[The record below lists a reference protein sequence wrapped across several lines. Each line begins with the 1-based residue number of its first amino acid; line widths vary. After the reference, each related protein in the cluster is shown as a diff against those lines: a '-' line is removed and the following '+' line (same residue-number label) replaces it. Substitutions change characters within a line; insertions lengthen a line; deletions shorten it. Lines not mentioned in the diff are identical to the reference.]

1 VAADGV
7 SSSPVARLT
16 LRSLVRSALANYRD
30 DFWRIA
36 ALAIVVFV
44 PLSLVQT
51 YVEWAAGAYAELGDD
66 SVRIAVLAI
75 TLAGTSAAIFGI
87 TFFAGALD
95 RMVGAGRF
103 GHEDMPLKVVL
114 RTLPY
119 RRLILANLVVLAVV
133 EVGFLLLVVP
143 GAIAMTLLAIVGPL
157 VNIEGH
163 SVREA
168 LRHSVRLVRPRF
180 WLAFFGITV
189 PVMVEEGI
197 EHTLTSHV
205 WDESLLAG
213 FLVNSAFALAVG
225 ATVGLLEVT
234 LAHHLIARDRLESEP
249 GLRQARAAGLP
260 RSPAA

>member
-1 VAADGV
+1 MT
-7 SSSPVARLT
+7 RLT
-16 LRSLVRSALANYRD
+16 LSSLVRSAFATYRE

-36 ALAIVVFV
+36 ALAVVVFV

-51 YVEWAAGAYAELGDD
+51 FVEWAADAYDGLGGD
-66 SVRIAVLAI
+66 SVRIAVVVIAF
-75 TLAGTSAAIFGI
+75 AGTSAAIFGL

-95 RMVGAGRF
+95 RMVGARRF
-103 GHEDMPLKVVL
+103 GHEDMPLKEVL

-119 RRLILANLVVLAVV
+119 GSLILANVVVLILV

-157 VNIEGH
+157 INIEGH
-163 SVREA
+163 GVRQA

-189 PVMVEEGI
+189 PILVEEAVA
-197 EHTLTSHV
+197 HSLTTAV
-205 WDESLLAG
+205 WSESILAG
-213 FLVNSAFALAVG
+213 FVVNTVFALVVG

-234 LAHHLIARDRLESEP
+234 LAHALIARDRLERAP
-249 GLRQARAAGLP
+249 APMPARAGGLP
-260 RSPAA
+260 RSP